1 MLHLQAKPSKAVAA
15 LQPRFF
21 TIPGPLICIAMS
33 LFLNPLSLGVH
44 ASSAQYPVPSPSPI
58 RHGHSLDIP
67 ARNSILPSDLQE
79 IILNGPD
86 EQKAREWNL
95 HYTSEPHF
103 VGQGEPLAVWTQ
115 DKWREFGIE
124 NTSIKSYPAPDGPT
138 LPLYQRLA
146 LLERKPGNAED
157 QDDTVLFNA
166 SLNESSTFVNPVSGK
181 IISSPQFFSC
191 TPNANVTAPF
201 VFVNYGTDSD
211 YDDLMHSNIDVS
223 GMIGIMK
230 QGKPYIRSAL
240 GEAQKRGMVGLVV
253 YLDPEFD
260 ENVTEAHGY
269 LPFPEGPARAPS
281 SVVRR
286 MGFSRNDP
294 SLTIPVIPISYSDAL
309 PFLKALNGHGPQ
321 ASELSTAWQGGQLGY
336 LGVNYNVGPSPDGL
350 TMNLVNTF
358 QSYNVSVYNVL
369 GTIKGEVEDEVI
381 ILGNHRDAWAAGA
394 GDPNSGSAA
403 LNEVIRT
410 LGTAMK
416 KGWRPFRTLVFV
428 SWDGHETGGIGSTA
442 WLKENLPWLSRA
454 VVAYLEIETAATG
467 TKLFTKS
474 SPLLRDVIYSAAEKV
489 LSPDQ
494 SQPGQS
500 IMDAWGGQIEPEG
513 GGDTNGFVSNG
524 FTSINLGFAPGP
536 TDPIFHWHSD
546 FDNIQWMDT
555 FGDPTYEYHTA
566 SAKLWALAATHLADE
581 PVVAFNATA
590 YAVAMDGYLDE
601 LRDTLKKAT
610 SDEAYQQGANSC
622 TVNLQPLKDAIA
634 ELYQV
639 AVQFDADA
647 ADLAATLT
655 GKNTILTASTYRK
668 NQRIQD
674 INQKYRTFER
684 QFVVPSDSSRVG
696 SSHVVY
702 SRSSYKFPEPTFP
715 DITNNVKGGKW
726 CDAEKSNQIVADAVR
741 NATQL
746 LRS

>member
-1 MLHLQAKPSKAVAA
+1 
-15 LQPRFF
+15 
-21 TIPGPLICIAMS
+21 MS
-33 LFLNPLSLGVH
+33 LLLTQISVGVN
-44 ASSAQYPVPSPSPI
+44 ASSARSPIPSPSLI
-58 RHGHSLDIP
+58 RHGHSLDTRS
-67 ARNSILPSDLQE
+67 RNSVPSSDLQA

-103 VGQGEPLAVWTQ
+103 VGQGEPLAEWTQ

-124 NTSIKSYPAPDGPT
+124 NISIKSYPVADGPT

-146 LLERKPGNAED
+146 LLERKPGND
-157 QDDTVLFNA
+157 DDTVSFNA
-166 SLNESSTFVNPVSGK
+166 SLNEGSTFVNPISGK
-181 IISSPQFFSC
+181 IISTPQFFSS
-191 TPNANVTAPF
+191 TPSANVTVPF

-211 YDDLMHSNIDVS
+211 YDELQQSNIDVS
-223 GMIGIMK
+223 GKIGIMK
-230 QGKPYIRSAL
+230 QGEPYIFSAL
-240 GEAQKRGMVGLVV
+240 RGAQKRDMVGLVV
-253 YLDPEFD
+253 YLDPQFD

-281 SVVRR
+281 SMVRR
-286 MGFSRNDP
+286 MGLPSIDP
-294 SLTIPVIPISYSDAL
+294 SLKIPVIPISYSDAL

-358 QSYNVSVYNVL
+358 QSYNVSVYNVV
-369 GTIKGEVEDEVI
+369 GTIKGEIEDEVI

-416 KGWRPFRTLVFV
+416 KGWRPFRTIVFV
-428 SWDGHETGGIGSTA
+428 SWDGHETGGLGSSR
-442 WLKENLPWLSRA
+442 WLKENLSWLSEA
-454 VVAYLEIETAATG
+454 AVAYLEIETAATG
-467 TKLFTKS
+467 TKLFAKS

-500 IMDAWGGQIEPEG
+500 IMDVWGGQLEPEG
-513 GGDTNGFVSNG
+513 GGDTNSFVSNG
-524 FTSINLGFAPGP
+524 FASLNLGFAPGP

-581 PVVAFNATA
+581 PVIAFNTTA
-590 YAVAMDGYLDE
+590 YAVALDGYLDE
-601 LRDTLKKAT
+601 LEDTLNKAT
-610 SDEAYQQGANSC
+610 SAEVDQEGQDSC
-622 TVNLQPLKDAIA
+622 TVNLQSLKDTIA
-634 ELYQV
+634 ELHRV
-639 AVQFDADA
+639 AVQFDTDA
-647 ADLAATLT
+647 ADLAATLA
-655 GKNTILTASTYRK
+655 GKNTTITSSTYQEDK
-668 NQRIQD
+668 KIQD
-674 INQKYRTFER
+674 INQKYRKFER
-684 QFVVPSDSSRVG
+684 QFVAASNSSGAG

-702 SRSSYKFPEPTFP
+702 SRSSFKFPEPTFP
-715 DITNNVKGGKW
+715 DVTNNVKAGNW
-726 CDAEKSNQIVADAVR
+726 CNAEVISLSSPGVPEM
-741 NATQL
+741 NANY
-746 LRS
+746 